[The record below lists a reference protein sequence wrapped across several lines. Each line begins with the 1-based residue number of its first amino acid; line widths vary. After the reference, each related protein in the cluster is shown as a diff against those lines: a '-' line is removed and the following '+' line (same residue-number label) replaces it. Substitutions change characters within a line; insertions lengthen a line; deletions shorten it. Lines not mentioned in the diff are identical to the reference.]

1 MSDTTQTL
9 LIALG
14 VALLVAVLVPVL
26 FMTGMMASM
35 MGGGM
40 WLMASLVLLVLIA
53 GVVLIA
59 AGMRRR

>member
-14 VALLVAVLVPVL
+14 GTLLVAVLVPVL
-26 FMTGMMASM
+26 FMTGMMAS
-35 MGGGM
+35 
-40 WLMASLVLLVLIA
+40 LVLFVLIA

-59 AGMRRR
+59 VGMRRR